1 MLCLLKRAAHCSV
14 EYVWLRNKKNT
25 FTYALFLTKS
35 LINYMIVTIMY
46 IPDVFEDFLSPV
58 IAAQTLFYTAAS
70 KRKEVLQKSVGFCMQ
85 ILTQP
90 DTDPRQKD
98 GALHMIG
105 AVAEVLLKVGIWAI
119 LYWWILS
126 Y

>member
-1 MLCLLKRAAHCSV
+1 
-14 EYVWLRNKKNT
+14 
-25 FTYALFLTKS
+25 
-35 LINYMIVTIMY
+35 MIVSMY
-46 IPDVFEDFLSPV
+46 IADVFEDFLSPV
-58 IAAQTLFYTAAS
+58 IAAQTLFYSAAS

-105 AVAEVLLKVGIWAI
+105 AVAEVLLKVGCLARVLI
-119 LYWWILS
+119 LGFHIV
-126 Y
+126 